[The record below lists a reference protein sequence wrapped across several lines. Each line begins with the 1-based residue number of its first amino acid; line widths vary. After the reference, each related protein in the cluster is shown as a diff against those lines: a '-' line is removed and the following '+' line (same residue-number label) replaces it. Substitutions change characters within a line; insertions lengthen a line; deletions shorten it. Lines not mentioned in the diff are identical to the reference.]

1 MNNVES
7 FYPLSPMQEGMLY
20 HTLYAPGSAAY
31 VRQMSFRLAGPVDAD
46 AYRRAWLAMLERHQI
61 LRTIFLWKEVKTP
74 VQVVRRETE
83 LPFERLDWRGRAP
96 GERDA
101 LLRDYLE
108 QDRARGFDLTR
119 APLMRLAVIRL
130 DAEAFHFVWSFHHL
144 LLDGWSVSVL
154 LKELSAVWRDLARG
168 ADAPQLAP
176 ARPYRDY
183 IVWLRQQDEAAAE
196 KFWRRELEGV
206 SEPTPLPARA
216 APAGDGGVRQAQQQ
230 IRLSAEESAALQAF
244 ARRHR
249 LTLNT
254 VAQCAWA
261 LLLGHIADRRDVI
274 FGTPVSGR
282 PAELAGVENM
292 VGMFINTLPVR
303 AHVAPDEP
311 LASWLQNLQTRQ
323 VESRR
328 YEHCSLVQLQSW
340 SGLPRGARLFDSLL
354 TFHNYLG
361 QGSAQP
367 QSGGGGPAAEGGSG
381 LGDVRSVSE
390 IGFPLE
396 MEVLPAAGAT
406 VLTLRYD
413 AARFDAA
420 VAERMIGGCAAV
432 LRAAAAGE
440 AQTVGELLEHLR
452 ADDRR
457 RQSAKEEAYE
467 EAAVKKLKGL
477 RRGLGGRAQADRAA
491 ANAAGGPTES

>member
-1 MNNVES
+1 MMNNVES

-31 VRQMSFRLAGPVDAD
+31 VRQMSFRLAGAVDVG
-46 AYRRAWLAMLERHQI
+46 AYHRAWQAMLERHQI

-74 VQVVRRETE
+74 VQVVRREAE
-83 LPFERLDWRGRAP
+83 LPFERLDWRGQTTEEHDTR
-96 GERDA
+96 
-101 LLRDYLE
+101 LRDFLE

-119 APLMRLAVIRL
+119 APLMRLVVIQL
-130 DAEAFHFVWSFHHL
+130 DTEAFHFVWSFHHL

-154 LKELSAVWRDLARG
+154 LKELSAVWRDFARG
-168 ADAPQLAP
+168 TETAHLGP

-183 IVWLRQQDEAAAE
+183 IVWLRRQDEAGAE
-196 KFWRRELEGV
+196 RFWRRELEGV
-206 SEPTPLPARA
+206 SEPTPLPARP
-216 APAGDGGVRQAQQQ
+216 APEGDGGVCQAQQQ

-249 LTLNT
+249 LTPNT

-261 LLLGHIADRRDVI
+261 LLLSHLADRRDVV

-282 PAELAGVENM
+282 PSELAGVENM
-292 VGMFINTLPVR
+292 VGMFVNTLPLRVQ
-303 AHVAPDEP
+303 VAPAEA
-311 LASWLQNLQTRQ
+311 LAPWLRNLQTRQ

-328 YEHCSLVQLQSW
+328 YEYCSLVQLQLW

-361 QGSAQP
+361 QGPAQP
-367 QSGGGGPAAEGGSG
+367 QGGGPAAEGETS
-381 LGDVRSVSE
+381 LGDIRSVSE

-396 MEVLPAAGAT
+396 MEVLPTAGAT

-413 AARFDAA
+413 AARFAA
-420 VAERMIGGCAAV
+420 TVAERMLGGFAAL
-432 LRAAAAGE
+432 LRAAAAGD
-440 AQTVGELLEHLR
+440 ASTVGDLLEYLR

-457 RQSAKEEAYE
+457 WQSAKEEAFE
-467 EAAVKKLKGL
+467 EAAAKKLKGL
-477 RRGLGGRAQADRAA
+477 RQGLRNRAQADRATT
-491 ANAAGGPTES
+491 NAAGGPTEG